1 MSIVLFDPPG
11 RESLFPLTQT
21 RAVAD
26 LRMGMLTVKERW
38 QLWSGEEVHVLT
50 AGYLQPSYA
59 AALPGPHLFINAAV
73 LPDEILRNRILQLND
88 GEALQDETGMIAC
101 RFNLNKEAFSF
112 AGLSPHLQ
120 QVVTLTGVTHLQY
133 PWELFMWNDAW
144 ARTDFD
150 LLTKGKISQPI
161 AATNQVAGADQ
172 VFIEEG
178 AVVEFAM
185 LNASTGPVYISK
197 QALVMEGALLR
208 GPLFIGEKTVVKM
221 GTKIYGATTLGPG
234 CSVGGELKNV
244 VMQGYSNK
252 AHDGYLG
259 DAVVG
264 EWCNMGAGTSNS
276 NVKNTGG
283 EVKMWHHATGKF
295 IMVGFK
301 CGLVMGDY
309 TRTAIN
315 TAINTGSVIGC
326 CCNVFGD
333 GLTPKVIPDF
343 TWGMKG
349 LTRYEFE
356 KALKDI
362 DNWKKMK
369 QCSLTE
375 QDTFVLKHIFE
386 RFFT

>member
-1 MSIVLFDPPG
+1 MGIILFDPPG

-26 LRMGMLTVKERW
+26 LRMGMLTIKERW
-38 QLWSGEEVHVLT
+38 QHWSNEPVFVLT
-50 AGYLQPSYA
+50 AGYLQPLYTA
-59 AALPGPHLFINAAV
+59 APAGSHLFINAAV
-73 LPDEILRNRILQLND
+73 LPDASLREHILQLAD
-88 GEALQDETGMIAC
+88 GEALQDELGMIAC
-101 RFNLNKEAFSF
+101 RLNLDKEAFSL
-112 AGLSPHLQ
+112 AGLSPRLQ
-120 QVVTLTGVTHLQY
+120 HITTITGVTHLQY

-144 ARTDFD
+144 SGTDFE
-150 LLTKGKISQPI
+150 LRTAGKTSQPLSG
-161 AATNQVAGADQ
+161 TNQVAGADQ

-185 LNASTGPVYISK
+185 LNASTGPIYISK
-197 QALVMEGALLR
+197 NALVMEGALLR

-221 GTKIYGATTLGPG
+221 GTKIYGATTLGPY

-309 TRTAIN
+309 SRTAIN
-315 TAINTGSVIGC
+315 TSINTGSVIGC

-333 GLTPKVIPDF
+333 GLTPKVVPDF

-369 QCSLTE
+369 QQFLTE
-375 QDTFVLKHIFE
+375 PETFILKQVFQSQK
-386 RFFT
+386 